1 MASDRSRYGLL
12 VSAAGAVLLAVS
24 VFLPWY
30 ELTLTPDGASFAANL
45 AQGLAGQYG
54 NESLQHL
61 ISGVHGNLASAGG
74 QQLAA
79 LSARQ
84 TLHDLNV
91 MLLVLA
97 GIALFD
103 ALTTIA
109 RAAGPA
115 AVGGGGGGGG
125 GRMVSLVGV
134 LAAACVAYRMS
145 VPPVPAGGL
154 VALTLREGSW
164 LALLGSLMMVLG
176 PIWPR
181 VSLGPAHVDALIR
194 A

>member
-12 VSAAGAVLLAVS
+12 VSAVGAVLLAVS

-30 ELTLTPDGASFAANL
+30 ELSLTPDGANFAANL
-45 AQGLAGQYG
+45 AQGLTGQFG

-61 ISGVHGNLASAGG
+61 VAGLHGNLASASG

-103 ALTTIA
+103 ALATMA

-115 AVGGGGGGGG
+115 GMTG
-125 GRMVSLVGV
+125 GRMISLVGV

>member
-91 MLLVLA
+91 VLLVLA

-115 AVGGGGGGGG
+115 AVGGGGGG

-176 PIWPR
+176 PIWPQ
-181 VSLGPAHVDALIR
+181 VSLEGAPGSTLIR

>member
-12 VSAAGAVLLAVS
+12 VSALGAVLLAVS

-30 ELTLTPDGASFAANL
+30 ELTLTPDGASFAANV
-45 AQGLAGQYG
+45 AHGLAGQFG
-54 NESLQHL
+54 SESLHHL
-61 ISGVHGNLASAGG
+61 VGGLHGNIAAASG

-79 LSARQ
+79 LSAHQ

-103 ALTTIA
+103 SLATMA
-109 RAAGPA
+109 RATGPA
-115 AVGGGGGGGG
+115 GVSG
-125 GRMVSLVGV
+125 GRMISLVGV
-134 LAAACVAYRMS
+134 LATACVAYRMS
-145 VPPVPAGGL
+145 APPVPAGGL

-164 LALLGSLMMVLG
+164 LALLGSLMIVLG